1 MNATVVDHAP
11 SVELIAAL
19 NETARAC
26 RILEI
31 NGHGDKIFG
40 HVAMRDPEGR
50 GFWMKRHM
58 VSLGEIVD
66 WRDFLLLDFDGLK
79 LFGDGASH
87 SEWPIHS
94 EIMLARPDLNYSC
107 HSHPFHGVI
116 YSSIPVP
123 LNPIKVTLAGAP
135 PRYEGSSEL
144 ILDKEQGAAVAAAM
158 GKASTVFLRNH
169 GVAFAGATHVDLVLT
184 GIELEHNC
192 HQVLTANGSG
202 FGWEWPSE
210 EEQRRKFSDGRNRGR
225 GSPLYD
231 YYCRQLA
238 RAEAQGDPRLATK
251 SVWDSDNGV

>member
-1 MNATVVDHAP
+1 MNATVVDQKP
-11 SVELIAAL
+11 SEALIADL
-19 NETARAC
+19 SETARAC

-58 VSLGEIVD
+58 VSLGEVVD
-66 WRDFLLLDFDGLK
+66 WRDFLLLGFDGHV
-79 LFGDGASH
+79 LFGEGRSH

-94 EIMLARPDLNYSC
+94 EIMLARPDVNYTC
-107 HSHPFHGVI
+107 HSHPFHAVI

-123 LNPIKVTLAGAP
+123 LNPIKVTMAGAP

-144 ILDKEQGAAVAAAM
+144 IVRKEEGAAVAAAM
-158 GKASTVFLRNH
+158 GEASVVFLRNH
-169 GVAFAGATHVDLVLT
+169 GVAFAGASHIELVLT

-192 HQVLTANGSG
+192 RQVLAANGSG
-202 FGWEWPSE
+202 FAWESPSE
-210 EEQRRKFSDGRNRGR
+210 EEQKRKYSDGKTRGR

-238 RAEAQGDPRLATK
+238 RAEAQGDPRLATR
-251 SVWDSDNGV
+251 SVWDSENGI